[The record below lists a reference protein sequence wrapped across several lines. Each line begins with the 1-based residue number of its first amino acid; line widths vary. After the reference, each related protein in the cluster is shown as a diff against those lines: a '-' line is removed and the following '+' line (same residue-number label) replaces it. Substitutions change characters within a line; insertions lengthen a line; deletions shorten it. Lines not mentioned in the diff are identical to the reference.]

1 MTQITYL
8 EASGQSTTIDLPEGW
23 SLMQGATTNGIDG
36 ILGECGGSCACATC
50 HCYVDEARLGD
61 LPAASD
67 NELAM
72 LDNVAAERRPNS
84 RLACQIKASRKL
96 EGLIVSLPATQE

>member
-1 MTQITYL
+1 MTHITYI
-8 EASGQSTTIDLPEGW
+8 EASGQSTTVDLPEGW

-36 ILGECGGSCACATC
+36 IIGECGGSCACATC

-61 LPAASD
+61 LPAASE

-72 LDNVAAERRPNS
+72 LENVAAERRPNS
-84 RLACQIKASRKL
+84 RLACQLKASPKL
-96 EGLIVSLPATQE
+96 EGLIISLPPTQE